1 MSKFVSSREAA
12 NLIPD
17 HATMAM
23 GGFCGFGSPDELLI
37 GIHNRYVE
45 SGHPHGITL
54 LKGVSVGDKAER
66 GGSRIA
72 LDGLVKKVICSHVGL
87 EPALAKMIEENRCLA
102 YMIPLGTITELLRA
116 AASNKPGVITR
127 CGLETFADPRLEGS
141 KANAV
146 TVEKGEDIVSLMNIA
161 GEDCLFYPTIPVDVC
176 IIRGTYADK
185 KGNIVLEHEALQA
198 EQLEA
203 AEAAHNS
210 GGVVIVQVEDILDKD
225 FDPRTVKLHHFMVD
239 YIVKAR
245 PENHI
250 QGYDSP
256 DYRPEICGESR
267 KIDHQV
273 DPYCIS
279 PILFNHYGKK
289 SQYNNRTEHIAA
301 IRQSICELQSK
312 AMPLNDRKVCGRRAA
327 MELKKGAL
335 INLGIGMPDSV
346 AAVADEEGIAD
357 QFTLSIESGVLGGV
371 PLSGLG
377 LGASTNPEAIYKMPD
392 ILNIYDGGGLDMA
405 VLGLAEI
412 DQQGNVN
419 VSKFGGRVTGPGGF
433 INIAQNTP
441 TVIFI
446 GTFTAGG
453 LKTSYDGGR
462 WNLLNEGR
470 ALKFKR
476 EVEQITFS
484 GNYAVRTGK
493 KVLVVTER
501 AVFRL
506 TEQGLMLME
515 IAPGVDLEKDV
526 LAHMEFSP
534 LISDELKL
542 MDERIFIDRKMN
554 LKI

>member
-1 MSKFVSSREAA
+1 MSQFVSAREAIKQ
-12 NLIPD
+12 IPD
-17 HATMAM
+17 NATVAM

-37 GIHNRYVE
+37 AMRERFLETGSPRDL
-45 SGHPHGITL
+45 TL
-54 LKGVSVGDKAER
+54 LKGVSVGDKAQR

-102 YMIPLGTITELLRA
+102 YMIPLGTVTELLRA
-116 AASNKPGVITR
+116 AAANKPGVLTR

-141 KANAV
+141 KANTLTA
-146 TVEKGEDIVSLMNIA
+146 EKGEDIVSLLHVG

-176 IIRGTYADK
+176 IIRGTYADR
-185 KGNIVLEHEALQA
+185 KGNIVLDHEALQA

-203 AEAAHNS
+203 AEAAHSS
-210 GGVVIVQVEDILDKD
+210 GGIVIVQVEDILDKD

-239 YIVKAR
+239 YIVKAQ

-250 QGYDSP
+250 QGYDT
-256 DYRPEICGESR
+256 DAFRPEICGETR
-267 KIDHQV
+267 KPLD
-273 DPYCIS
+273 
-279 PILFNHYGKK
+279 
-289 SQYNNRTEHIAA
+289 AA
-301 IRQSICELQSK
+301 P
-312 AMPLNDRKVCGRRAA
+312 AVMPLNDRKVCGRRAA

-346 AAVADEEGIAD
+346 AAVADEEGLAD

-453 LKTSYDGGR
+453 LKTSYEGGR
-462 WNLLNEGR
+462 WNLLQEGR
-470 ALKFKR
+470 AVKFKQR
-476 EVEQITFS
+476 VEQITFS
-484 GNYAVRTGK
+484 GRYAVRTGK

-506 TEQGLMLME
+506 TERGLMLEE
-515 IAPGVDLEKDV
+515 IAAGADLERDI
-526 LAHMEFSP
+526 LAHMEFTP
-534 LISDELKL
+534 LISKELKR
-542 MDERIFIDRKMN
+542 MDERIFLDRKMG
-554 LKI
+554 LKV